1 MLQIP
6 LKKKKKKDSKD
17 TCIPV
22 QSKASQMLVAWMIVT
37 GQQAP
42 NKTHTA
48 CPFIL
53 MVGQLPIYPHKGVE
67 FFFFFLV
74 NVFLNLRDL
83 DMFHVNLKFSKCF
96 ISASKMLKMFH
107 LNFIVS
113 YCFIKTLGFWI
124 SFIQTFYFYFYFFL

>member
-1 MLQIP
+1 MQKYCGFL
-6 LKKKKKKDSKD
+6 LKKKKKKETPKIQASL
-17 TCIPV
+17 
-22 QSKASQMLVAWMIVT
+22 SKASQTLVAWMIVT
-37 GQQAP
+37 WQQAP
-42 NKTHTA
+42 NKTHAT

-53 MVGQLPIYPHKGVE
+53 VVGQLPIYPHKGVGF

-83 DMFHVNLKFSKCF
+83 VMFHVNLKFSKCF
-96 ISASKMLKMFH
+96 ICASKLLKMFH

-124 SFIQTFYFYFYFFL
+124 SFRHTFFFF